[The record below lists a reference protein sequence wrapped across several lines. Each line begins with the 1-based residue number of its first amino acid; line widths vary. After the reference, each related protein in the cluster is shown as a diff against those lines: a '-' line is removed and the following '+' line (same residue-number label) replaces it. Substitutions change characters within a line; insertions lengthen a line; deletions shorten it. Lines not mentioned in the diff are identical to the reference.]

1 MPEAES
7 FARAEWFPK
16 IAPNPKSFNPCA
28 SATGVDCSIEEAYM
42 SDASHTSN
50 AEKDERTGRNPA
62 GRMVAFD
69 LDDEIRTAIKGLQS
83 QDRGAVVLVKHRDL
97 TVTLLALRKGAHLH
111 EHSAKGS
118 VSVQVIAGVIRLNAS
133 GEEKTLSSGSVCVID
148 REVPHAVEAME
159 DATMLLTAALPPQ

>member
-1 MPEAES
+1 
-7 FARAEWFPK
+7 
-16 IAPNPKSFNPCA
+16 
-28 SATGVDCSIEEAYM
+28 M

-62 GRMVAFD
+62 GSVVALD
-69 LDDEIRTAIKGLQS
+69 LDEEIRTAGQGLQAH
-83 QDRGAVVLVKHRDL
+83 DRSAVVLVKHRDL

-118 VSVQVIAGVIRLNAS
+118 VSVQVVTGVIRLNAS
-133 GEEKTLSSGSVCVID
+133 GEEKIVSSGTICVID

-159 DATMLLTAALPPQ
+159 DSMLLLTAALPAQ

>member
-1 MPEAES
+1 
-7 FARAEWFPK
+7 
-16 IAPNPKSFNPCA
+16 
-28 SATGVDCSIEEAYM
+28 M

-62 GRMVAFD
+62 GSVVALD
-69 LDDEIRTAIKGLQS
+69 LDEEIRTAGQGLQAH
-83 QDRGAVVLVKHRDL
+83 DRGAVVLVKHRDL

-118 VSVQVIAGVIRLNAS
+118 VSVQVVTGVIRLNAS
-133 GEEKTLSSGSVCVID
+133 DEEKIVSSGTICVID

-159 DATMLLTAALPPQ
+159 DSMLLLTAALPAQ